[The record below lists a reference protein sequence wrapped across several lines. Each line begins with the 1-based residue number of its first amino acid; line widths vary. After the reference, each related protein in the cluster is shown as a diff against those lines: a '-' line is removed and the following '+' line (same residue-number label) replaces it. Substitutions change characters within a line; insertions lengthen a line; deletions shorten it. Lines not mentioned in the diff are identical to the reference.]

1 MEIIFNYVESFF
13 KDMTSLFMV
22 LLSFGV
28 MAEIVFGSPVFG
40 ISVIN
45 NVMEIINL
53 LGNNGFVGLVV
64 LIILFK
70 FVDQNQY

>member
-1 MEIIFNYVESFF
+1 METVFNYATSFF
-13 KDMTSLFMV
+13 KGMTSLFMV

-40 ISVIN
+40 MSVIS
-45 NVMEIINL
+45 NVMEVINL

-70 FVDQNQY
+70 FVDLK

>member
-1 MEIIFNYVESFF
+1 MENVFNYATSFF
-13 KDMTSLFMV
+13 KGMTSLFMV

-40 ISVIN
+40 MSVIS
-45 NVMEIINL
+45 NVMDVINL

-64 LIILFK
+64 LIVFFK
-70 FVDQNQY
+70 LLDK

>member
-1 MEIIFNYVESFF
+1 MDSVFNYATSFF
-13 KDMTSLFMV
+13 KGMTSLFMV

-40 ISVIN
+40 MSVIG
-45 NVMEIINL
+45 NVMDVINL

-64 LIILFK
+64 LVILFK
-70 FVDQNQY
+70 FLDK

>member
-1 MEIIFNYVESFF
+1 MDNVFNYATSFF
-13 KDMTSLFMV
+13 KGMTSLFMV

-40 ISVIN
+40 MSVIS
-45 NVMEIINL
+45 NVMDVINL

-70 FVDQNQY
+70 FVDGK

>member
-1 MEIIFNYVESFF
+1 MDSVFNYVNGFF
-13 KDMTSLFMV
+13 KGMTSLFLV

-40 ISVIN
+40 MSVIS
-45 NVMEIINL
+45 NVMDVVNL
-53 LGNNGFVGLVV
+53 LGSNGFVGLVV

-70 FVDQNQY
+70 FAEQK

>member
-1 MEIIFNYVESFF
+1 MENVFNYASSFF
-13 KDMTSLFMV
+13 KGMTSLFMV

-40 ISVIN
+40 MSVIS
-45 NVMEIINL
+45 NVMDVINL
-53 LGNNGFVGLVV
+53 LGDNGFVGLVV

-70 FVDQNQY
+70 FLDK

>member
-70 FVDQNQY
+70 FVDQK

>member
-1 MEIIFNYVESFF
+1 MESIFKYATSFF
-13 KDMTSLFMV
+13 KSMTALFMV

-40 ISVIN
+40 MSVIS
-45 NVMEIINL
+45 NVMDVVNL

-70 FVDQNQY
+70 VLDK

>member
-1 MEIIFNYVESFF
+1 MENVFNYASSFF
-13 KDMTSLFMV
+13 KGMTSLFMV

-40 ISVIN
+40 MSVIS
-45 NVMEIINL
+45 NVMDVINL

-70 FVDQNQY
+70 FMDNK

>member
-1 MEIIFNYVESFF
+1 MQLMFNYATSFF
-13 KDMTSLFMV
+13 KGMTSLFVV

-40 ISVIN
+40 MSVIN
-45 NVMEIINL
+45 NVMNVVNL

-64 LIILFK
+64 
-70 FVDQNQY
+70 

>member
-1 MEIIFNYVESFF
+1 MESVFNYATSFF
-13 KDMTSLFMV
+13 KGMTALFMV

-40 ISVIN
+40 MSVIS
-45 NVMEIINL
+45 NVMDLINL
-53 LGNNGFVGLVV
+53 LGSNGFVGLVV

-70 FVDQNQY
+70 FVDLK

>member
-1 MEIIFNYVESFF
+1 MESVFKYATSFF
-13 KDMTSLFMV
+13 KSMTALFMV

-40 ISVIN
+40 MSVIS
-45 NVMEIINL
+45 NVMDVINL

-64 LIILFK
+64 LVILFK
-70 FVDQNQY
+70 FLDK

>member
-1 MEIIFNYVESFF
+1 MENVFNYATSFF
-13 KDMTSLFMV
+13 KGMTSLFMV

-40 ISVIN
+40 MSVIS
-45 NVMEIINL
+45 NVMDVINL

-70 FVDQNQY
+70 FMDNK

>member
-1 MEIIFNYVESFF
+1 MDSVFSYVSGFF
-13 KDMTSLFMV
+13 KGMTSLLLV

-70 FVDQNQY
+70 FVDQK

>member
-1 MEIIFNYVESFF
+1 MDNVFNYATSFF
-13 KDMTSLFMV
+13 KGMTSLFMV

-40 ISVIN
+40 MSVIN
-45 NVMEIINL
+45 NVMDVINL

-70 FVDQNQY
+70 FMDNK

>member
-1 MEIIFNYVESFF
+1 MESVFNYATTFF
-13 KDMTSLFMV
+13 KGMTSLFMV

-40 ISVIN
+40 MSVIN
-45 NVMEIINL
+45 NVMEIVNL
-53 LGNNGFVGLVV
+53 LGNNGFVGLLV

-70 FVDQNQY
+70 FVDQK

>member
-40 ISVIN
+40 MSVIS
-45 NVMEIINL
+45 NVMDVVNL
-53 LGNNGFVGLVV
+53 LGSNGFVGLVV

-70 FVDQNQY
+70 FVDQK

>member
-1 MEIIFNYVESFF
+1 METVFNYATSFF
-13 KDMTSLFMV
+13 KGMTSLFMV

-40 ISVIN
+40 MSVIS
-45 NVMEIINL
+45 NVMDVINL
-53 LGNNGFVGLVV
+53 LGDNGFVGLVV

-70 FVDQNQY
+70 FLDK

>member
-1 MEIIFNYVESFF
+1 MESVFNYATSFF
-13 KDMTSLFMV
+13 KGMTALFMV

-40 ISVIN
+40 MSVIS
-45 NVMEIINL
+45 NVMDVINL

-70 FVDQNQY
+70 FLDK

>member
-1 MEIIFNYVESFF
+1 MFSYATSFF
-13 KDMTSLFMV
+13 KGMTSLFLV

-28 MAEIVFGSPVFG
+28 MAEIVFGTPVFG
-40 ISVIN
+40 MSVIN
-45 NVMEIINL
+45 NVMEVINL

-70 FVDQNQY
+70 FLDK

>member
-1 MEIIFNYVESFF
+1 MENVFNYASSFF
-13 KDMTSLFMV
+13 KGMTSLFMV

-40 ISVIN
+40 MSVIS
-45 NVMEIINL
+45 NVMDVVNL
-53 LGNNGFVGLVV
+53 LGSNGFVGLVV

-70 FVDQNQY
+70 FVDQK

>member
-1 MEIIFNYVESFF
+1 MDSVFNYVSGFF
-13 KDMTSLFMV
+13 KGMTSLLLV

-28 MAEIVFGSPVFG
+28 MAEIIFGSPVFG
-40 ISVIN
+40 MSVID
-45 NVMEIINL
+45 NVMNVVNL

-70 FVDQNQY
+70 FADQK

>member
-1 MEIIFNYVESFF
+1 MESVFKYATSFF
-13 KDMTSLFMV
+13 KGMTALFMV

-40 ISVIN
+40 MSVIS
-45 NVMEIINL
+45 NVMDVINL

-64 LIILFK
+64 LVILFK
-70 FVDQNQY
+70 FLDK

>member
-40 ISVIN
+40 MSVIS
-45 NVMEIINL
+45 NVMDVVNL

-70 FVDQNQY
+70 FLDK

>member
-40 ISVIN
+40 MSVIN
-45 NVMEIINL
+45 NVMEIVNL
-53 LGNNGFVGLVV
+53 LGNNGFVGLLV

-70 FVDQNQY
+70 FVDQK

>member
-1 MEIIFNYVESFF
+1 MDSVFNYVSGFF
-13 KDMTSLFMV
+13 KGMTSLLLV

-28 MAEIVFGSPVFG
+28 MAEIIFGSPVFG
-40 ISVIN
+40 MSVN
-45 NVMEIINL
+45 DNVMNVVNL

-70 FVDQNQY
+70 FADQK